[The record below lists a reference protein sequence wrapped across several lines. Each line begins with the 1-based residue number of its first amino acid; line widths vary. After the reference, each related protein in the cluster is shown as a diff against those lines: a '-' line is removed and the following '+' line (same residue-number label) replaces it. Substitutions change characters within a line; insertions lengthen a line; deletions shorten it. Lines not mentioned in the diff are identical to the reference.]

1 MMNILL
7 DILPEEVTVN
17 GKTYFIDTDFRTFI
31 IFEKI
36 VLDPALTARERITN
50 LLDLVYTEEVPID
63 VEAAFLAAVDVY
75 KCGDSKPSRPSAVKK
90 NGDVELKPK
99 LIYDYEKDAPYIYAA
114 FLQQYGIDLNEIVYM
129 HWWKFHALFNGLT
142 SSTKIVEIMGY
153 RATDLSKIKDK
164 DERARLA
171 KLKRI
176 YDLPTNYT
184 YEDKVAMA
192 GASFGGVAF

>member
-1 MMNILL
+1 MNILL
-7 DILPEEVTVN
+7 DILPEEVAIN
-17 GKTYFIDTDFRTFI
+17 GKRYYIDTDFRTFI

-36 VLDPALTARERITN
+36 ILDHTLTAKEKITE
-50 LLDLVYTEEVPID
+50 LLNLVYTEEVPVD
-63 VEAAFLAAVDVY
+63 VTAAFDAAIQIY
-75 KCGDSKPSRPSAVKK
+75 RCGEETTSRPGATRK

-114 FLQQYGIDLNEIVYM
+114 FLSQYGIDLNEIVYM